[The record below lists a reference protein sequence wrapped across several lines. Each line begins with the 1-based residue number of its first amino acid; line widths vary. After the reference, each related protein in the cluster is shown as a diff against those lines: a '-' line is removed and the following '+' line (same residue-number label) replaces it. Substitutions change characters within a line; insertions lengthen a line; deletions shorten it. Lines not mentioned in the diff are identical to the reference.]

1 MSNHDFRLEYPDEPS
16 LLNSFILNNENVFV
30 MDETGKSRAPTKY
43 TGNDPD
49 QLESFLN
56 FIKLCRC
63 VTVRRPVGRVCD
75 SSPRMEDAG
84 TGAGVILRSKQ
95 APLKAQRHSAT
106 GIWYPYF
113 TQSLAWNGTVRP
125 ARG

>member
-1 MSNHDFRLEYPDEPS
+1 MSE
-16 LLNSFILNNENVFV
+16 
-30 MDETGKSRAPTKY
+30 SRAPTKY